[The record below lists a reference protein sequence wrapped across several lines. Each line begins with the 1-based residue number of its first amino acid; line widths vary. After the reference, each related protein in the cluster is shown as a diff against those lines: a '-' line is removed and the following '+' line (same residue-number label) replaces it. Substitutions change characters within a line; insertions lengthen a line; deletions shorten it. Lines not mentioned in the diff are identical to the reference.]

1 MKKTLLLLLLPLYSI
16 YAQVKSDTIAFTLNK
31 QSNIC
36 IKARIDNSDTLTLM
50 FHTSASDI
58 TLTREAIKNK
68 ITIKLDKTDEVQTWG
83 GMAKSENSEH
93 HTLFINHL
101 VWNDMTVFAD
111 DNSGADTDGK
121 FGCDIFKNKIVSVDY
136 NKKRMIVSEVLP
148 QKLRGYSKMA
158 LNFERGSL
166 FIEGTLNTG
175 KFAYKDKFM
184 FHSGYGRSILLDP
197 KIAEKYDM
205 NALKTIESSELRDSF
220 NNVIKI
226 ETKAIP
232 EVEIGGKKLKN
243 VPLSIAAQSSSIP
256 MKVFGNDLLKRF
268 NVIFDFQKNEIYLKP
283 NRLWDTAYFRKS

>member
-1 MKKTLLLLLLPLYSI
+1 MKKTLLLLLLPLHSI
-16 YAQVKSDTIAFTLNK
+16 FAQVKSDTIAFTLNK

-36 IKARIDNSDTLTLM
+36 IKARIDNSDMLTLM

-93 HTLFINHL
+93 HSLFINHL

-136 NKKRMIVSEVLP
+136 EKKRMIVSEVLP
-148 QKLRGYSKMA
+148 QKLRRYSKMA
-158 LNFERGSL
+158 MVFNRGSM

-175 KFAYKDKFM
+175 KFTYKDKFM

-226 ETKAIP
+226 ETKEIP

-243 VPLSIAAQSSSIP
+243 VPLSIAAQSSAIP

-283 NRLWDTAYFRKS
+283 NRLWDSAYFRKS